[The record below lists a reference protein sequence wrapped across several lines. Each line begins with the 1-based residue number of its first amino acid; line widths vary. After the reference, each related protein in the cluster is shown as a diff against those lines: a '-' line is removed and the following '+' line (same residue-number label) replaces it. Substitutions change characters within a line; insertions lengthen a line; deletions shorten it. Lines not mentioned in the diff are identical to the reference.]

1 MRKINYVAVAPNGTT
16 FTTPS
21 YTEATSAGSK
31 ISKTFLTEIDTRSD
45 KIKEATKKHA
55 LKFQEKMRE
64 KRG

>member
-1 MRKINYVAVAPNGTT
+1 MRKVNYVAVAPNGTAFIT
-16 FTTPS
+16 TSFTK
-21 YTEATSAGSK
+21 ATSAGNK

>member
-1 MRKINYVAVAPNGTT
+1 MRKLNYVAVAPNGTT
-16 FTTPS
+16 FTTTS
-21 YTEATSAGSK
+21 FTEATSAGNK

-55 LKFQEKMRE
+55 LKFQEKMRK

>member
-1 MRKINYVAVAPNGTT
+1 MRKVNYVAVAPNGIT
-16 FTTPS
+16 FTTTS
-21 YTEATSAGSK
+21 FTEATSAGNK